1 MAALSDFS
9 QLVRIFVPGAPDPTI
24 EFAVRESA
32 RRFCSLSWFAR
43 RSIIIVLVDG
53 QETYTVTPSSSEEEV
68 VGVHAVE
75 FRNRPLG
82 PTKPE
87 LVATSE
93 GTPQAF
99 YFEPSNSLTLDP
111 YPDSDAAG
119 ENIIVRIA
127 TQPTLTTETI
137 ADDIVR
143 EYRQCIANG
152 AIAWLMNVPK
162 QPWTDQQMAQNM
174 ERKFLA
180 QTMRAKEAILR
191 GHQPW
196 GIDVRRPAF
205 AVR

>member
-9 QLVRIFVPGAPDPTI
+9 QLVRIFVPGAPDNAI

-43 RSIIIVLVDG
+43 RSINVTLVAD
-53 QETYTVTPSSSEEEV
+53 QETYSVTPASAQEET

-75 FRNRPLG
+75 FDEQPLT

-87 LVATSE
+87 LVATSS
-93 GTPQAF
+93 GTPRFF
-99 YFEPSNSLTLDP
+99 YFEPAASLTLDP
-111 YPDSDAAG
+111 TPDSSVAG
-119 ENIIVRIA
+119 ETILVRIA

-137 ADDIVR
+137 ADDIAR

-152 AIAWLMNVPK
+152 AIAWLLNVPK
-162 QPWTDQQMAQNM
+162 QPWTDPQMGQNM
-174 ERKFLA
+174 ERKFLT
-180 QTMRAKEAILR
+180 QCMRAKEVTLR

-196 GIDVRRPAF
+196 GIYVRRPSF

>member
-1 MAALSDFS
+1 MAALSDFN

-24 EFAVRESA
+24 EFAVREAA

-43 RSIIIVLVDG
+43 RTISVTLVLD
-53 QETYTVTPSSSEEEV
+53 QETYTLTASSAEEEI

-75 FRNRPLG
+75 FRERPLG

-87 LVATSE
+87 LVATSA
-93 GTPQAF
+93 GTPRAF
-99 YFEPSNSLTLDP
+99 YFEPSTYLTLDP
-111 YPDSDAAG
+111 YPDSDSAG
-119 ENIIVRIA
+119 EAILVRIA

-152 AIAWLMNVPK
+152 AIAWLLNVPK
-162 QPWTDQQMAQNM
+162 QPWTDQQMGQNM

-180 QTMRAKEAILR
+180 QCNRAKEATLR

-196 GIDVRRPAF
+196 GIDVRRPVF

>member
-43 RSIIIVLVDG
+43 RSITVALVAD
-53 QETYTVTPSSSEEEV
+53 QASYTLTPSSAEEEV

-75 FRNRPLG
+75 FRERPLQ

-93 GTPQAF
+93 GTPRTW
-99 YFEPSNSLTLDP
+99 YFEPVNTLVLDP
-111 YPDSDAAG
+111 YPDASVDG

-127 TQPTLTTETI
+127 TQPTLTT
-137 ADDIVR
+137 DIVASDVAR

-152 AIAWLMNVPK
+152 AIAWLLNVPK
-162 QPWTDQQMAQNM
+162 QPRTDQQMALNM

-180 QTMRAKEAILR
+180 QTMRAKEAALR

-196 GIDVRRPAF
+196 GIDVRRPVF